1 MNSLIPMQ
9 KLEAAD
15 PDTRS
20 ADVIATNIEQL
31 KSLFPDAIREGRVDF
46 DVLKQLLGEEV
57 LQGEEKYGLNW
68 HGKRAAR
75 KLALSPSSGTL
86 RPCVE
91 ESIDWEST
99 QHLMIE
105 GDNLEVLK
113 LLQKSYAGKVK
124 MIYIDPPYN
133 TGRDFVYPD
142 DFTNSVQHYLELTG
156 QVEGSRRISTNT
168 ESSGRFHTEWLN
180 MIYPRLKLA
189 WSLLQSDGVIFIS
202 IDDHELKN
210 LRAVCDEIFGEE
222 NFVATVIWQKVFSP
236 KNTARH
242 FSEDHDYIV
251 VYARNAD
258 EWTPSL
264 MPRTAEMEA
273 RYSNPDNDPRG
284 PWTSGDLSARNY
296 YGEGTYEVTTPSGR
310 LINGPPPGR
319 YWAIS
324 KPNFLALDADG
335 RIWWGPDGDNMPR
348 FKRFLSDV
356 KAGKVP
362 QTLWPHT
369 EVGHTQESKQEF
381 LELLPISNSDAVFE
395 TPKPRR
401 LLRRLL
407 HLATNPD
414 SRDTVL
420 DFFAGSGT
428 TGDATMAAN
437 AEDNGNRRYICV
449 QIPLPLETPAKLSG
463 GGSLSTLS
471 EITRERLRRAGKKVR
486 TEHPMFS
493 GDVGFRVFRLDSSN
507 INSWEPQAEDL
518 AQALLDHEGHLKS
531 GRSERDVVYEL
542 LLKLG
547 LDLCVPIELR
557 SFAGKEVYSVG
568 GGVLFACLA
577 PRIERDEVEPL
588 AEGLVAWRKALMP
601 AGETTCVFRDSAFA
615 DDVAKSNL
623 VAILHQHGL
632 TNVRSL

>member
-1 MNSLIPMQ
+1 MQ
-9 KLEAAD
+9 KLDAAD

-31 KSLFPDAIREGRVDF
+31 KSLFPDVIREGKIDF

-57 LQGEEKYGLNW
+57 VQGEEKYGLNW

-142 DFTNSVQHYLELTG
+142 DFTNSLQQYLELTG
-156 QVEGSRRISTNT
+156 QVEGSRKISTNT
-168 ESSGRFHTEWLN
+168 ESSGRFHTDWLN

-258 EWTPSL
+258 EWTPAL

-310 LINGPPPGR
+310 LIDGPPPGR

-324 KPNFLALDADG
+324 KPNFLTLDADG

-449 QIPLPLETPAKLSG
+449 QIPLPLEAPAMLAG

-471 EITRERLRRAGKKVR
+471 EITKERLRRAGKKVR

-493 GDVGFRVFRLDSSN
+493 GDAGFRVFRLDSSN
-507 INSWEPQAEDL
+507 INSWEPQVEDL
-518 AQALLDHEGHLKS
+518 AQTLLDHEAHLKA

-557 SFAGKEVYSVG
+557 SFAGRDVYSVG

-577 PRIERDEVEPL
+577 PQIERSGVEQL
-588 AEGLVAWRKALMP
+588 AQGLVAWRKALTP

-615 DDVAKSNL
+615 DDVTKSNL